1 MTIAPQ
7 SVAFR
12 DEEGALNQSFIETVS
27 RLLKFADGL
36 SLRGLLSEAHSAD
49 MGDLLESLEP
59 LERKNLILL
68 LGDSF
73 DFTALTELDE
83 GMRLEILENMPAD
96 QLAEGLTDLET
107 DDAIYILEDLDA
119 EDKARVL
126 ERLPAPERIT
136 LERSLTYP
144 EGSAARLMKS
154 DLIAVPPYW
163 SVGECIDFMRDSH
176 DLPDNFTEIFV
187 VDPGYHLTGIL
198 RLDRLLRTKR
208 PVIITDILEKASHI
222 VKVDDEQTDVAR
234 LFERY
239 NLISAPVIDEHGRL
253 AGVLT
258 IDDILDVLSEET
270 ESDIKQMG
278 GIQADEELSDRIKS
292 VFPARFTWLFVNLC
306 TAFLASFVVSRFEGA
321 IKQMVALA
329 VLMPIVASMG
339 GNAGTQTMTVIV
351 RALAT
356 REMTKQNAWRIIRR
370 ELGVGLLNGLMFGI
384 IIAIAGY
391 VWFPE
396 TGIWPV
402 IATAVALTLTA
413 AAIGGLVIPLT
424 LEKFNIDP
432 AIASGP
438 LVTTITDVVGFL
450 TFLGLATLWL
460 AT

>member
-1 MTIAPQ
+1 MSESTLE
-7 SVAFR
+7 FR
-12 DEEGALNQSFIETVS
+12 DDEGALNLRFIETVS
-27 RLLKFADGL
+27 SLLTKADEEGL
-36 SLRGLLSEAHSAD
+36 RALLSEAHSAD

-59 LERKNLILL
+59 PQRSNLISL

-83 GMRLEILENMPAD
+83 GMRLEILENMPAE
-96 QLAEGLTDLET
+96 QLAEGLTDLDS
-107 DDAIYILEDLDA
+107 DDAIYILEDLEE

-126 ERLPAPERIT
+126 ERLPAPERIS

-154 DLIAVPPYW
+154 DVIAVPPFW
-163 SVGECIDFMRDSH
+163 SVGETIDFLRDSQ

-187 VDPGYHLTGIL
+187 VDPSYHLTGIL
-198 RLDRLLRTKR
+198 RLDQLLRTKR
-208 PVIITDILEKASHI
+208 PILVSEISEKATHTI
-222 VKVDDEQTDVAR
+222 RVDDEQSDVAR
-234 LFERY
+234 MFERY
-239 NLISAPVIDEHGRL
+239 NLIAAPVVDEHGRL
-253 AGVLT
+253 TGVLT

-292 VFPARFTWLFVNLC
+292 VLPARFTWLLVNLC

-356 REMTKQNAWRIIRR
+356 REMTRQNAWRIIRR
-370 ELGVGLLNGLMFGI
+370 ELSVGVLNGLMFGI
-384 IIAIAGY
+384 IIAAVGY
-391 VWFPE
+391 FWFPE

-402 IATAVALTLTA
+402 IASAVSITLTV
-413 AAIGGLVIPLT
+413 AAIGGLVIPLA
-424 LEKFNIDP
+424 LEKFDIDP

-460 AT
+460 A